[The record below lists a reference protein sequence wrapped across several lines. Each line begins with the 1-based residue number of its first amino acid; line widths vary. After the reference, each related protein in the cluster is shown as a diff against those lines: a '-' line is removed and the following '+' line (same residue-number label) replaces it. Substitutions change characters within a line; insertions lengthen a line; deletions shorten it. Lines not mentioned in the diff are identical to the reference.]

1 MIKDGVILVIICVFV
16 GAGFWVWQSRVQVHS
31 LRAPDSQVQAQAI
44 ATRMGWQYEY
54 RRTGYGNLAT
64 KLEIAVSRNE
74 EVVAWR
80 R

>member
-1 MIKDGVILVIICVFV
+1 
-16 GAGFWVWQSRVQVHS
+16 
-31 LRAPDSQVQAQAI
+31 VQAQAI

-64 KLEIAVSRNE
+64 KLETAVSRNE